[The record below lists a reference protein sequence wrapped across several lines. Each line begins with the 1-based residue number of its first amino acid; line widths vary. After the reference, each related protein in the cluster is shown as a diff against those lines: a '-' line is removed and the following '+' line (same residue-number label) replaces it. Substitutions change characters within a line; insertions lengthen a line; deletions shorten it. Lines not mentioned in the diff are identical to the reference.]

1 MKYQHSILTIILS
14 ISIISQALGFTKE
27 TEDWLNRLDAVVAQR
42 EAINLQKHAR
52 LTEMRMHGS
61 TLSSLEE
68 VFQHNAQ
75 IYEECFTFDS
85 ELAME
90 VAEANI
96 EIAKQMKNAER
107 LLDWT
112 LKCSFILAS
121 TGQLLESSTAVEDL
135 QAADLPHSLRIAY
148 YDQMQYLYQHLSQY
162 SWNKP
167 LKQQYDNQAR
177 AYSDSLFQI
186 IQPGDKDY
194 LWFRSWRYM
203 YIDCEGAIRELSE
216 AVDNSELKTRDDAKL
231 AYALARAYDLKE
243 DKEKY
248 IQYMCRSGIAD
259 ILAANQDIASLEEM
273 SMVLYEHGDLA
284 RAYTYINVC
293 LETAR
298 IYNNLVRTV
307 SIAPTMDQILASYTE
322 REAKQREH
330 TQWLLIGLSIAFILA
345 VGGGVMVALQ
355 KRSISRQRAKL
366 RESNQLLNKNQNEL
380 AHANQAMS
388 EANVRLQ
395 ELMQAQKI
403 ANAQLQESNFI
414 KEEYIG
420 YVFSLCSSYIS
431 KMDEY
436 RKNINRKAKVKQYDE
451 ILTLTDKSSLVQD
464 ELKEF
469 YQNFDALFLNV
480 YPTFIDDFNALLLPE
495 ERIEPRKGELL
506 NTDLRIY
513 ALVRLGITDSV
524 KIAEFLHVSTQTVY
538 NNRLKIRN
546 KAVVS
551 KEEFIEQ
558 VRRLGSVATH
568 EQTT

>member
-1 MKYQHSILTIILS
+1 MTITKLVFSAFLFCSS
-14 ISIISQALGFTKE
+14 ISAAYSFNKE
-27 TEDWLNRLDAVVAQR
+27 TEEWLNRLDEVVARR
-42 EAINLQKHAR
+42 EAINIQKHAH

-68 VFQHNAQ
+68 VYQQNVK
-75 IYEECFTFDS
+75 IYDECFTFDS

-96 EIAKQMKNAER
+96 EIVKQMGNPER
-107 LLDWT
+107 LKEWT
-112 LKCSFILAS
+112 IKRSFVLAS
-121 TGQLLESSTAVEDL
+121 TGQLLE
-135 QAADLPHSLRIAY
+135 AANAISGIHASELPHPLLMAY

-167 LKQQYDNQAR
+167 LKEQYDDQAR

-186 IQPGDKDY
+186 LQPGDKDY
-194 LWFRSWRYM
+194 LWFHSWRYM
-203 YIDCEGAIRELSE
+203 YIDCEGAISELKE
-216 AVDNSELKTRDDAKL
+216 AVDKSELSTRDDAKL
-231 AYALARAYDLKE
+231 AYALARAYDIKE
-243 DKEKY
+243 DREKY

-259 ILAANQDIASLEEM
+259 IQAANQDIASLEEM
-273 SMVLYEHGDLA
+273 SMVLYEEGDLA

-307 SIAPTMDQILASYTE
+307 SIAPKMDQILASYTE
-322 REAKQREH
+322 REAEQRQH
-330 TQWLLIGLSIAFILA
+330 VRWLLVGLSIALVLA
-345 VGGGVMVALQ
+345 IIGAVLVVFQ
-355 KRSISRQRAKL
+355 KNSLTRQRTKL
-366 RESNQLLNKNQNEL
+366 RESNLLLNKNQQEL
-380 AHANQAMS
+380 AQANQAMS

-395 ELMQAQKI
+395 ALMHEQEE
-403 ANAQLQESNFI
+403 ANRQLQESNFI

-436 RKNINRKAKVKQYDE
+436 RKNINRKAKVKQFDE
-451 ILTLTDKSSLVQD
+451 ILALTDKSSLVQD

-480 YPTFIDDFNALLLPE
+480 YPNFIDDFNALLQPE

-546 KAVVS
+546 KAVSS
-551 KEEFIEQ
+551 KEEFFEQ
-558 VRRLGSVATH
+558 VRHLGSIKTA
-568 EQTT
+568 